1 MRDLKNKKHFIKY
14 SNMVVQMGVI
24 IGVFTYVGHYLDL
37 KFDTSKKYWTMI
49 LSLAGVFGAIY
60 QMIRSLR
67 WRSGEST

>member
-67 WRSGEST
+67 

>member
-49 LSLAGVFGAIY
+49 LSLAGTFAAIY

-67 WRSGEST
+67 

>member
-60 QMIRSLR
+60 QIIRNLR
-67 WRSGEST
+67 

>member
-24 IGVFTYVGHYLDL
+24 IGVFTYVGHFLDL

-67 WRSGEST
+67 

>member
-1 MRDLKNKKHFIKY
+1 MRDLKNKKYFIKY

-67 WRSGEST
+67 

>member
-60 QMIRSLR
+60 QMIRSLK
-67 WRSGEST
+67 

>member
-67 WRSGEST
+67 LRSGEST

>member
-14 SNMVVQMGVI
+14 SNMVVEMGVI

-67 WRSGEST
+67 

>member
-1 MRDLKNKKHFIKY
+1 
-14 SNMVVQMGVI
+14 MVVQMGVI
-24 IGVFTYVGHYLDL
+24 IVVFAYVGHYLDL

-67 WRSGEST
+67 

>member
-24 IGVFTYVGHYLDL
+24 IVVFTYVGHYLDL

-67 WRSGEST
+67 

>member
-24 IGVFTYVGHYLDL
+24 IGVFTYDGHYLDL

-67 WRSGEST
+67 

>member
-37 KFDTSKKYWTMI
+37 KFDTSKKNWTMI

-67 WRSGEST
+67 

>member
-14 SNMVVQMGVI
+14 SNIVVQMGVI

-67 WRSGEST
+67 

>member
-24 IGVFTYVGHYLDL
+24 IGVFAYVGHYLDL

-49 LSLAGVFGAIY
+49 FSLAGVFGAIY

-67 WRSGEST
+67 

>member
-24 IGVFTYVGHYLDL
+24 IGIFTYVGHYLDL

-67 WRSGEST
+67 

>member
-24 IGVFTYVGHYLDL
+24 IGVFAYVGHYLDL

-49 LSLAGVFGAIY
+49 LSLAGTFAAIY

-67 WRSGEST
+67 

>member
-14 SNMVVQMGVI
+14 SNMGGQMGVI
-24 IGVFTYVGHYLDL
+24 SGVFAYGGHYLDL

-67 WRSGEST
+67 

>member
-1 MRDLKNKKHFIKY
+1 MRNLKNKKHFIKY

-67 WRSGEST
+67 

>member
-1 MRDLKNKKHFIKY
+1 MKDLKNKKHFIKY

-67 WRSGEST
+67 